1 MKMFFQ
7 NIYQQCGN
15 KLYSLRRYFPYISC
29 MLFFL
34 LTIMF
39 IGINRFEQKK
49 VLFDVIQEDLQEIIH
64 DLVDIDTHCNILSI
78 AQNNCVIDFLT
89 VVTFKGSMVGELQ
102 VAYPEHWKGPYRKK
116 NHMVQG
122 RLYEIVKLKDCY
134 AVVPGV
140 GVCLPSKK
148 VMGKDIICNETV
160 SAEVLFGPDGN
171 LRQKD
176 GFLGYPLP
184 FVIGDWDSVLTKEA
198 TLKDTQEVLNQI
210 NEAMSFSLDCSECA
224 AGYRA

>member
-1 MKMFFQ
+1 
-7 NIYQQCGN
+7 
-15 KLYSLRRYFPYISC
+15 
-29 MLFFL
+29 MLLLFL
-34 LTIMF
+34 IGMF

-49 VLFDVIQEDLQEIIH
+49 VLLEVIQEDLQEIIH
-64 DLVDIDTHCNILSI
+64 DLIDIDARCNILSI

-89 VVTFKGSMVGELQ
+89 IASFKGSMIGELQ
-102 VAYPEHWKGPYRKK
+102 VAYPERWNGPYRKK
-116 NHMVQG
+116 NHTVQG

-140 GVCLPSKK
+140 GVRLPNKK
-148 VMGKDIICNETV
+148 RMGKDIICNETV
-160 SAEVLFGPDGN
+160 LAESLFGMHGS

-198 TLKDTQEVLNQI
+198 TLKNMQDVLNQI
-210 NEAMSFSLDCSECA
+210 NEALSFSLHIDEHA
-224 AGYRA
+224 TRYKA

>member
-7 NIYQQCGN
+7 NIYQQCGDR
-15 KLYSLRRYFPYISC
+15 LYRLRRYFPYISG
-29 MLFFL
+29 MLFLFL
-34 LTIMF
+34 IIMF

-49 VLFDVIQEDLQEIIH
+49 VLLEVIQEDLQEIIH
-64 DLVDIDTHCNILSI
+64 DLVDIDVSCNILSI
-78 AQNNCVIDFLT
+78 TQNNCVIDFLT
-89 VVTFKGSMVGELQ
+89 ISSFKGSMVGELQ
-102 VAYPEHWKGPYRKK
+102 VAYPERWKGPYRKK
-116 NHMVQG
+116 NHTVQG

-140 GVCLPSKK
+140 GVCLPNKK
-148 VMGKDIICNETV
+148 IMGKDIICNETV
-160 SAEVLFGPDGN
+160 LAETLFGQQGS

-198 TLKDTQEVLNQI
+198 TLKNMQDVLNQI
-210 NEAMSFSLDCSECA
+210 NEALSFSLHCNEHTT
-224 AGYRA
+224 GYRA